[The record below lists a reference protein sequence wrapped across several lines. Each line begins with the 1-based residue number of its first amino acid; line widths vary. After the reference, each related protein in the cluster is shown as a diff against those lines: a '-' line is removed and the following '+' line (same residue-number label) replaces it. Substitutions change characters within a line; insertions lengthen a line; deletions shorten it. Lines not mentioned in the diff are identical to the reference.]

1 MPSQEDY
8 FDKLLK
14 DLPEDELLDE
24 PDELADDFLQELSE
38 DSGQNGEPDDLSG
51 LSEEDIAAR
60 LAAAQDGGALSGEST
75 PMRSEEDDLP
85 GDVLDIPEGAEDRD
99 VREIQELLKK
109 SDRNEAIDSR
119 TGDIPGGESQVD
131 KLLADIENGETEAE
145 EASGNRK
152 EMKALEKKRL
162 KEEKAA
168 AKKAAKE
175 AARAEKEE
183 KRRKKKRKKGEAE
196 ELPPQND
203 QVIEEYDL
211 LADKDLLD
219 SIVSGAGRL
228 DQEEERE
235 TERPLEEEADISEA
249 EDIGGQENSF
259 PDIIALDMDE
269 IDNYIPDVS
278 KEPEEEEKPQK
289 KGLLSKFVEFLM
301 EEEEEIGNE
310 DVKMSEENQ
319 EILDELDREKA
330 GKPNK
335 AKKPKKEKKK
345 KEKKKKEPKP
355 QKPKPQKPKKAKK
368 PKETEDYIPGKKLTF
383 KKMLPVFLLGATV
396 GAVVFIFVNLS
407 ADYSV
412 RKEAEAAF
420 EAGDYQNCYL
430 KLFGRKLDE
439 EEALMYAKSECI
451 LHMQMRYQEYVAIAE
466 EGSEAEILDKLIQI
480 VNDYPGIYD
489 YALQNNA
496 APEVYEIYTEI
507 LNILNMRYGLT
518 EDQAREIAEI
528 DGNIRYTK
536 AIYAVIEGRGYGTD
550 RAPEE
555 QIPQN
560 PTDGALEGEPG
571 ENGSSGEEQDLLPEE
586 EEIGTEDFIDG
597 ESGL

>member
-1 MPSQEDY
+1 MPSQEDN

-14 DLPEDELLDE
+14 DLSEDMLLDE
-24 PDELADDFLQELSE
+24 PEDFHQALSE
-38 DSGQNGEPDDLSG
+38 DGGLNGEPDDLRG
-51 LSEEDIAAR
+51 LSEEDIAVR
-60 LAAAQDGGALSGEST
+60 LAAAQDGGALSGESMS
-75 PMRSEEDDLP
+75 MRIGEDDLF
-85 GDVLDIPEGAEDRD
+85 GDVLDMPEEAEDRN
-99 VREIQELLKK
+99 VREIQDLLKK
-109 SDRNEAIDSR
+109 SDRNELIDSR
-119 TGDIPGGESQVD
+119 TGDMPDGESQVN

-145 EASGNRK
+145 KASGNRR

-196 ELPPQND
+196 AEEIPSQND

-228 DQEEERE
+228 DQEEERPA
-235 TERPLEEEADISEA
+235 ERLPEEEADISGE
-249 EDIGGQENSF
+249 EDIGAQENSF
-259 PDIIALDMDE
+259 SDIIALDMDE

-278 KEPEEEEKPQK
+278 REPEEEEKPQK
-289 KGLLSKFVEFLM
+289 KGLLSKFVGFLM
-301 EEEEEIGNE
+301 EEEEETGNE

-330 GKPNK
+330 GKSNK

-355 QKPKPQKPKKAKK
+355 QKQKPQKPKKEKK
-368 PKETEDYIPGKKLTF
+368 PKEPENYIPGKRLTF
-383 KKMLPVFLLGATV
+383 KKMLPIFLLGATV

-407 ADYSV
+407 VDYSV
-412 RKEAEAAF
+412 RKQAEAAF

-451 LHMQMRYQEYVAIAE
+451 LHMQMRYQEYVAIAG
-466 EGSEAEILDKLIQI
+466 EGSEAEILDNLIQI

-496 APEVYEIYTEI
+496 APEVYEIYTGI
-507 LNILNMRYGLT
+507 LNILNLRYGLT
-518 EDQAREIAEI
+518 EEQAREIAEI

-550 RAPEE
+550 KAPEE
-555 QIPQN
+555 QMPQN
-560 PTDGALEGEPG
+560 PADGDLDGKPG
-571 ENGSSGEEQDLLPEE
+571 ENGPSGEEQDLLPEE
-586 EEIGTEDFIDG
+586 EEIGTGDFIDG